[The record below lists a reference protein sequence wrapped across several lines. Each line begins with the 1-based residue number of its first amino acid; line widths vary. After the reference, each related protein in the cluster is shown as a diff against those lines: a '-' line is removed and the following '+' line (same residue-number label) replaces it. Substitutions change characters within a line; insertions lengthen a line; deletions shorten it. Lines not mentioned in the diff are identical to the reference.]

1 MKINL
6 KENEEIEFKESLAQL
21 DKGLKSL
28 SSMLNKNNHDSIYFG
43 IKDNG
48 DICGVSIGNNTLK
61 DIRQRVKELIKPQ
74 IMIHLEIK
82 KYEDKDV
89 VVLSSEG
96 SNIPYSCDGRYFIR
110 NVSSDDQIEPQLL
123 RKMFE
128 TGDSDLIANYKS
140 YNQDLTF
147 RQFIEYNKI
156 KGIHITNENSFLKSK
171 IFFTRDGAY
180 NLMAFILSDQSNVSI
195 KVVKFNGTD
204 KSSFSERTEYGNQCL
219 LNSINDVLAYVKN
232 LNTTKI
238 DVISST
244 SRKDIPL
251 FDYESFRE
259 AWINACLHNRWI
271 EMIPPSVFIYDDR
284 IEVLSY
290 GDLPYNLS
298 KESFYSG
305 TSVPVNRALKDIFMS
320 VGLSEQSG
328 HGVPIIVSQYGKE
341 AFSFESS
348 TIKVT
353 LPFAYEPDYVLGRK
367 VREKI
372 VDNLNENQR
381 KVLKYILENPYASQQ
396 EIANELNISLSNI
409 KKITVKLQEINLLER
424 KAGKKSGYWHI
435 KLYL

>member
-28 SSMLNKNNHDSIYFG
+28 SSMLNKNNHGSIYFG